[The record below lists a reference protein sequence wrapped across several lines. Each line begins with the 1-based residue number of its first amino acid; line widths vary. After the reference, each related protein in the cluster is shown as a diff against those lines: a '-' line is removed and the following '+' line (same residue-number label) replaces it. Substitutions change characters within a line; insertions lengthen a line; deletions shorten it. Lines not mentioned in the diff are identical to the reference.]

1 MVYPVISRLLGLLL
15 LIAAGLKV
23 YGFGVDPVARM
34 GIFSSPAFQFTVI
47 AFEISLG
54 LWLLSGI
61 QPIGSWVAVL
71 ITFFGFAGA
80 SFYQGW
86 IGQASCGCLGNKLSV
101 NPWYMFVVDIAAVVT
116 LIFARP
122 DLKPLW
128 ENRVR
133 IARTSACVLGGYLF
147 LLGSLAAFAHYR
159 HGSISDA
166 LASLRSE
173 RLSVNPAMLDMGQ
186 GVPGETRDATV
197 ELANR
202 TDQPIRIIG
211 GTSDCSCTVLGD
223 LPMTIPPG
231 ESRSISVQMRL
242 PNSIGAFAGWTNGCA
257 YCTNP
262 DYTDAQK
269 AECTAGCN
277 AAPPPV
283 CCNFY
288 EGCILI
294 YPNSPCE
301 DGKSYPSCPICSAC
315 CIAF

>member
-116 LIFARP
+116 LI
-122 DLKPLW
+122 
-128 ENRVR
+128 
-133 IARTSACVLGGYLF
+133 
-147 LLGSLAAFAHYR
+147 
-159 HGSISDA
+159 
-166 LASLRSE
+166 
-173 RLSVNPAMLDMGQ
+173 
-186 GVPGETRDATV
+186 
-197 ELANR
+197 
-202 TDQPIRIIG
+202 
-211 GTSDCSCTVLGD
+211 
-223 LPMTIPPG
+223 
-231 ESRSISVQMRL
+231 
-242 PNSIGAFAGWTNGCA
+242 
-257 YCTNP
+257 
-262 DYTDAQK
+262 
-269 AECTAGCN
+269 
-277 AAPPPV
+277 
-283 CCNFY
+283 
-288 EGCILI
+288 
-294 YPNSPCE
+294 
-301 DGKSYPSCPICSAC
+301 
-315 CIAF
+315 